1 MDMKVFFVMGNIL
14 IYYLLYKVLGFDI
27 NIYDNFK
34 NNYRLVCID

>member
-1 MDMKVFFVMGNIL
+1 MDMIVFFVMGNIL

-34 NNYRLVCID
+34 NIL